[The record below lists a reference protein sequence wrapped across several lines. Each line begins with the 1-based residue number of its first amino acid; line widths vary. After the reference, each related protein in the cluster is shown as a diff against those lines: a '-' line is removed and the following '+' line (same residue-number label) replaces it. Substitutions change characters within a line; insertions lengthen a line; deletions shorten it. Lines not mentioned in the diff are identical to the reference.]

1 MAIDKIFDGA
11 AVDGIAD
18 NLFNSVSNSVS
29 EIKAM
34 QQRKAAENVQ
44 LVIQALKKIDSDI
57 REKYDGVTTVIEKRV
72 ATIKDGRDGINGKDG
87 RDGKDGRNGKDGA
100 PGPRGMDGARGM
112 DGRDG
117 TDGVSVT
124 DARIDFDGS
133 LIIGLSTGREINVGE
148 VVAPDLAEKIKVITN
163 GGGTSQQVLDTLTS
177 LQTQINNIYP
187 SQAGNAG
194 KFLTTNGSSV
204 SWAQVA
210 GGLSY
215 QGTWNASTN
224 TPTLASGVGINGYYY
239 ITATAGS
246 TNLDGITDWQIG
258 DWLVFNGTAWQK
270 IDQSNL
276 VTSVAG
282 RTGAV
287 VLANTD
293 ISGLGTMST
302 QNANSVAVTGG
313 SVNGTTVGASTASS
327 GAFTTLSAS
336 GNVTLA
342 ALTATRV
349 PYASTGGLL
358 VDSANLTFNGTTLTS
373 AGFAGPINGTV
384 GATTANSGA
393 FTTLSASGV
402 TTVQAGSAAAPAIT
416 TSGDTNTGIFFPA
429 ADTIAFAEGGAEV
442 ARFDSAGNLGIGTTS
457 PNYVATLYKASL
469 PVLQLAN
476 STSGSTASD
485 GLLMYLN
492 GSNAVIS
499 NQETG
504 SLAFETSGLTR
515 ATLDSSGNLGLGVT
529 PNGSWEP
536 TAKAIQISNAGQYIA
551 SGSTTFSGANQLWLG
566 NNGYLNS
573 SGQWI
578 YLRSVGASQYR
589 QLDNAHAWY
598 TAPSG
603 TAGNAISFT
612 QVLTVAA
619 DGKATSTAVGVDNNF
634 TLNSTA
640 GAYST
645 TLTLAAAGGGGSTIN
660 ATGASSDYLRF
671 AITGTERARIDSSGN
686 LLVGVSF
693 GSNHIF
699 SKNAGN
705 GAGTTNIFEIQNA
718 GSDVVA
724 IFLSGTSY
732 GTSNSAGTSLRIGRS
747 NTTSRSINAGGTI
760 NASGADYAEY
770 MTKASDFTV
779 AKGDVLGIN
788 ADGKLTNVFADAVSF
803 CVKSTDPSYVGNDKW
818 GCDFSEDP
826 EGLEAA
832 RQLVD
837 RIAFAGQVPV
847 NVMGA
852 TPGQYIV
859 PVSDNGAIKGI
870 AKNEAD
876 MTLAEYMKAVGKVI
890 AIEADGRA
898 KIIVKVA

>member
-1 MAIDKIFDGA
+1 
-11 AVDGIAD
+11 
-18 NLFNSVSNSVS
+18 
-29 EIKAM
+29 
-34 QQRKAAENVQ
+34 
-44 LVIQALKKIDSDI
+44 
-57 REKYDGVTTVIEKRV
+57 
-72 ATIKDGRDGINGKDG
+72 
-87 RDGKDGRNGKDGA
+87 
-100 PGPRGMDGARGM
+100 
-112 DGRDG
+112 
-117 TDGVSVT
+117 
-124 DARIDFDGS
+124 
-133 LIIGLSTGREINVGE
+133 
-148 VVAPDLAEKIKVITN
+148 
-163 GGGTSQQVLDTLTS
+163 
-177 LQTQINNIYP
+177 
-187 SQAGNAG
+187 
-194 KFLTTNGSSV
+194 
-204 SWAQVA
+204 
-210 GGLSY
+210 
-215 QGTWNASTN
+215 
-224 TPTLASGVGINGYYY
+224 
-239 ITATAGS
+239 
-246 TNLDGITDWQIG
+246 
-258 DWLVFNGTAWQK
+258 
-270 IDQSNL
+270 
-276 VTSVAG
+276 
-282 RTGAV
+282 
-287 VLANTD
+287 
-293 ISGLGTMST
+293 
-302 QNANSVAVTGG
+302 
-313 SVNGTTVGASTASS
+313 
-327 GAFTTLSAS
+327 
-336 GNVTLA
+336 
-342 ALTATRV
+342 
-349 PYASTGGLL
+349 
-358 VDSANLTFNGTTLTS
+358 VDSANLTFDGTNLTLGGGTANGVAYLNGSKVLTTGSALTFDGTKLTNTGSAGGVRLEIVSTSSSPEISLTS
-373 AGFAGPINGTV
+373 ADTGTSQINFG
-384 GATTANSGA
+384 GATTPKKGVFRYSDNSDLFVWLLNSNTEQMRLTSTGLGIGTSSPAVRLHA
-393 FTTLSASGV
+393 FTSGV
-402 TTVQAGSAAAPAIT
+402 STQAFFESGTGASVIRFKDSTTTDTFAPQF
-416 TSGDTNTGIFFPA
+416 G
-429 ADTIAFAEGGAEV
+429 
-442 ARFDSAGNLGIGTTS
+442 SAGNSMFWQIAGSEQMRLTSTGLGIGTTS